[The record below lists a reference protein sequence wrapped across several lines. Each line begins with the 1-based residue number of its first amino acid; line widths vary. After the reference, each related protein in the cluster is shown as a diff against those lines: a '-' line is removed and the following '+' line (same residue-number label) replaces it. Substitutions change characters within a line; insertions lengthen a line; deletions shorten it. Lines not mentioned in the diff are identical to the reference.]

1 MQKKTKVYVGMDVHK
16 DTVMMAVLPEGARE
30 PTLVKQL
37 SHDPRGTS
45 SLFGPGGTE
54 LQART
59 AAMHPMAEDGRIMG
73 SMGYGTDVTQGEH

>member
-37 SHDPRGTS
+37 SHDPRGTILPLRS
-45 SLFGPGGTE
+45 WWQRRGVQLASR
-54 LQART
+54 QAN
-59 AAMHPMAEDGRIMG
+59 G
-73 SMGYGTDVTQGEH
+73 SVISPRQIAC

>member
-45 SLFGPGGTE
+45 SLFGPGGSVE
-54 LQART
+54 GCNS
-59 AAMHPMAEDGRIMG
+59 HPGKP
-73 SMGYGTDVTQGEH
+73 TDP